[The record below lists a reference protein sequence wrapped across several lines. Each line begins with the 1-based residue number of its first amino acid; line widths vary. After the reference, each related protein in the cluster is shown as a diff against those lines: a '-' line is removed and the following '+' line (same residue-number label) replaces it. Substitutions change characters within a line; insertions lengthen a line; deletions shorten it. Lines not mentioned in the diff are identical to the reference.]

1 MKINLTQS
9 SFIKMLCAA
18 LLTVAA
24 SGYAAETDAG
34 AEKAATAAA
43 QTWLAT
49 IDHGD
54 YAQSWQEASALFRSA
69 ITADKWKSSLETVRQ
84 PLGEL
89 TSRKVKKVQ
98 AATSLPGAPDGHYM
112 VMQFNTSFANKKSAV
127 ETVTFMLEK
136 DGQWRAAGYYI
147 N

>member
-89 TSRKVKKVQ
+89 TSRKVKKAQVARSNADALND
-98 AATSLPGAPDGHYM
+98 AAIAAALQWVFRPALMNSGPVNVWVCQPFKFSLT
-112 VMQFNTSFANKKSAV
+112 N
-127 ETVTFMLEK
+127 
-136 DGQWRAAGYYI
+136 
-147 N
+147 